1 MSHRTQLVIFLLST
15 LLFCKA
21 DKDNPLEY
29 LKDTFQISR
38 PFTVDKVKND
48 NISFHCKPAK
58 ENYFEECL
66 FKTPEGRQ
74 FQAQRDGNVLDS
86 ETNQV
91 VTGIKSFFESEG
103 ISQILL
109 QSIKKPPK
117 RKQFLII
124 LICFSFEK

>member
-1 MSHRTQLVIFLLST
+1 MSHRTQLVIFLLSI

-29 LKDTFQISR
+29 LKDTFQINR

-48 NISFHCKPAK
+48 NISYHCKPAK
-58 ENYFEECL
+58 ENQFDECL

-74 FQAQRDGNVLDS
+74 FQAQRDGNVLDL

-103 ISQILL
+103 KPNLIAEFQKTSQ
-109 QSIKKPPK
+109 KKTFFDYFDFF
-117 RKQFLII
+117 QF
-124 LICFSFEK
+124 